1 MFEVT
6 PCDACPGHVRLS
18 RQQLEAMRAEH
29 RWALGVFAR
38 HVIGR
43 SAPGTWR
50 YFDVLTARDSPTATF
65 YFLP

>member
-1 MFEVT
+1 
-6 PCDACPGHVRLS
+6 
-18 RQQLEAMRAEH
+18 MRAEH